1 MPRVLLGDLNVYY
14 EVHGEG
20 EPLILLHGL
29 GSSTRDWQFQL
40 DDFAAHYQVITLDL
54 RGYGQTDHPPGPYSI
69 RLMSEDVIALMDYL
83 EISSFHLLGYSLGGA
98 VALQIAVDHA
108 HRIDK
113 LIVVNSQPSFIP
125 TSWRQ
130 KVEYYMRK
138 MVVAT
143 MGMRRLAPVIASRLF
158 PNHDQQDLRDL
169 VIDRYSQ
176 NDAQA
181 YLATLDAL
189 ITWSVVPQL
198 GKLQMPILFIAAEHD
213 YTPVEDKKR
222 YLDQIP
228 NARMVVVENSRH
240 GTPLDQPEVFKGYV
254 LDFLGA
260 TQSSSLT

>member
-20 EPLILLHGL
+20 ESLILLHGL

-69 RLMSEDVIALMDYL
+69 RLMSQDVIALVDHL
-83 EISSFHLLGYSLGGA
+83 DISSFHLLGYSLGGA
-98 VALQIAVDHA
+98 VALQFAVDYA
-108 HRIDK
+108 RRVDK

-125 TSWRQ
+125 TKWRQ
-130 KVEYYMRK
+130 KAEYYMRK
-138 MVVAT
+138 TVVSA
-143 MGMRRLAPVIASRLF
+143 MGVQRLGPVIAKRLF
-158 PNHDQQDLRDL
+158 PYHDQQDLRDL

-176 NDAQA
+176 NDAYA

-189 ITWSVVPQL
+189 VTWSVVPQL
-198 GKLQMPILFIAAEHD
+198 SNLHMPTLFIAAEHD
-213 YTPVEDKKR
+213 YTSVEDKQH
-222 YLDQIP
+222 YVDQIP

-240 GTPLDQPEVFKGYV
+240 GTPLDQPEVFNGHV
-254 LDFLGA
+254 LDFLG
-260 TQSSSLT
+260 T